1 MTRAN
6 TPASV
11 SFRRFLPFSSWRA
24 PARLHLKSQK
34 SLVNSSL
41 AGALQFCRSRNVLR
55 QGKTRREYCR
65 ILKGLDAVWGHFCP
79 SKPCLP
85 LLIDGIFR
93 TIKVL
98 KIVNFNG
105 AGHPSWV
112 SRAHPSLPLQEIY
125 RFIDSLYPSSSV
137 PGWGCRHYGA
147 GEAAALQL
155 CSSAWR
161 MLPSSRTPRRSMYSS
176 ASYFMPLCSHQTVRP
191 DRAAE

>member
-24 PARLHLKSQK
+24 PARLRLKSQK

-41 AGALQFCRSRNVLR
+41 AGALQFCRSRNVTR

-85 LLIDGIFR
+85 LLIDG
-93 TIKVL
+93 
-98 KIVNFNG
+98 
-105 AGHPSWV
+105 
-112 SRAHPSLPLQEIY
+112 
-125 RFIDSLYPSSSV
+125 
-137 PGWGCRHYGA
+137 
-147 GEAAALQL
+147 
-155 CSSAWR
+155 
-161 MLPSSRTPRRSMYSS
+161 
-176 ASYFMPLCSHQTVRP
+176 TVRQNKNREP
-191 DRAAE
+191 IEINRFAVVRREGFEPPAFWPVGCLTHKSESFQLRFVIFATVRWADFPLFPPSPARSNSILGQSGSGTGGFQFCWSGAEIFLA